1 MAYLLRQQFGLALVV
16 HQRFGH
22 FKLQNQFGSDQFTR
36 TPVKSGVHAEAE
48 WIPAIAGMTECVTRS
63 VSIRLLLQLAGDFHH
78 VRTIGR
84 ASCRARVCRYVS
96 ISAVAVPLHKKHTSI

>member
-22 FKLQNQFGSDQFTR
+22 FELQNQFGSDQFTR

-48 WIPAIAGMTECVTRS
+48 WIPAIAGMTECVNRS

-78 VRTIGR
+78 GR
-84 ASCRARVCRYVS
+84 RDRKSTRLNFQSLMR
-96 ISAVAVPLHKKHTSI
+96 ISYAVFCLKKKNT